1 MSYSNLNNVSDN
13 ILKFIFTIQ
22 SVFTESDFFKR
33 LPAEND
39 CNCPNPNL
47 PPSHVK
53 VILYLTKHKSPSIS
67 EIAKSLNISK
77 SNMTPIIDKLIEED
91 LVNRYPDPNDR
102 RVLRVGL
109 TSKATN
115 FFNHIRESAKNV
127 ISEKISTLSEND
139 LNKLGNCLTDIS
151 DIFNKLNLH

>member
-1 MSYSNLNNVSDN
+1 MSYSNLNNVSDS
-13 ILKFIFTIQ
+13 ILQFIFTIQ
-22 SVFTESDFFKR
+22 NVFTESDFFKK
-33 LPAEND
+33 LPIENNCD
-39 CNCPNPNL
+39 CHLPNI

-53 VILYLTKHKSPSIS
+53 VIIYLTNHKSPSIS

-91 LVNRYPDPNDR
+91 LVNRYPDSNDR

-115 FFNHIRESAKNV
+115 FFNYARESAKKN
-127 ISEKISTLSEND
+127 ISEKISSLSDND
-139 LNKLGNCLTDIS
+139 INNLESSLTEITE
-151 DIFNKLNLH
+151 IFNKIN

>member
-22 SVFTESDFFKR
+22 NVFTESDFFKK
-33 LPAEND
+33 LPHENN
-39 CNCPNPNL
+39 CNHPSPNL
-47 PPSHVK
+47 PPSHIK
-53 VILYLTKHKSPSIS
+53 VILYLSRFESPSIS

-91 LVNRYPDPNDR
+91 LVTRYPDPKDR

-115 FFNHIRESAKNV
+115 FFNYIRESAKNV
-127 ISEKISTLSEND
+127 ISERISTLSEND
-139 LNKLGNCLTDIS
+139 LNKLESSLSDIS
-151 DIFNKLNLH
+151 DIFNKLDIH